1 MIVTLTTI
9 VGTLCYFIM
18 RPVGGGWFALAFAML
33 ATGVTPV
40 VLIG

>member
-9 VGTLCYFIM
+9 VGVKCYFIM
-18 RPVGGGWFALAFAML
+18 RPVGWWFALAFAML
-33 ATGVTPV
+33 ATWVTPV